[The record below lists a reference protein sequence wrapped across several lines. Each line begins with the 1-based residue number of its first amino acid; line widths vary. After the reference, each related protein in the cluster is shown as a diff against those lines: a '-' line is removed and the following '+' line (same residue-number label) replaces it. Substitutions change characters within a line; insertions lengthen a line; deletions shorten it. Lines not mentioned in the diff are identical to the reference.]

1 MTARRWHLDE
11 DDPDKATGTQPLCFI
26 EHSKH
31 DMRIGYYNDT
41 YVRTDDGWRLKTR
54 AMTFI
59 RRSGDHDSGARTR
72 SEGPRRD
79 D

>member
-1 MTARRWHLDE
+1 MHLDG

-26 EHSKH
+26 EHSNH

-59 RRSGDHDSGARTR
+59 RRSGEPRLRPAARDR
-72 SEGPRRD
+72 PARAG
-79 D
+79 